1 MPVINLGHLSLDS
14 ATRSSVVNEI
24 AKACRDVGYFQVC
37 FLMAVLPF
45 FGPFFR
51 FSFPWPF
58 PCLNLMFDIAT
69 CDLRHSLPRKLVS
82 EKERN

>member
-45 FGPFFR
+45 LVL
-51 FSFPWPF
+51 SFVF
-58 PCLNLMFDIAT
+58 LFHGL
-69 CDLRHSLPRKLVS
+69 SLA
-82 EKERN
+82 